1 MNLFENI
8 FKQFSN
14 LIKINWV
21 FIKEILIDIG
31 LIISIG
37 LIIYILNI
45 ICRFE
50 TQLNNHHQTIT
61 QENN

>member
-50 TQLNNHHQTIT
+50 TQLNNHPQTIT